1 MNKSDFIQNIAARLP
16 EIPTRDVDHAA
27 RLLLELMAS
36 TLETGGRCEIRGF
49 GTFSVRTRPGRK
61 ARNPMTGESV
71 SVPRKTCRLFQTR
84 QAIKSAAN
92 RINGGYS
99 YQGIS

>member
-71 SVPRKTCRLFQTR
+71 SVPERPVVYFRPGKQLKAQLTESMADTPIRE
-84 QAIKSAAN
+84 
-92 RINGGYS
+92 
-99 YQGIS
+99 